1 MFINLHQKYTLHY
14 NSKNI
19 KRHRK
24 SKKNEV
30 RTEMKIIIDGKKKK
44 KKKKKRRKTTKKKG
58 KGIRDAYFFLWT
70 QIICKIWRTH

>member
-1 MFINLHQKYTLHY
+1 
-14 NSKNI
+14 
-19 KRHRK
+19 
-24 SKKNEV
+24 
-30 RTEMKIIIDGKKKK
+30 MKIIIDGKKKK